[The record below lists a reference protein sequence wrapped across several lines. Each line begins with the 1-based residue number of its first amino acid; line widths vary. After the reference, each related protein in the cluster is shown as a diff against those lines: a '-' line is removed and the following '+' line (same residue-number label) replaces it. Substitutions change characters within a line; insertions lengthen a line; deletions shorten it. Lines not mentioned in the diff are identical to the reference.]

1 MRTKKFVYHL
11 LAMFVIAATLLSA
24 CGTKTEGELTVIALP
39 HDWCNYGEVIAGFSA
54 KYGIKVNELGAFHL
68 SYKEVRQPKATGY
81 ACNDRL

>member
-54 KYGIKVNELGAFHL
+54 KYGIKVNEGSPVNNGKSRKDVLP
-68 SYKEVRQPKATGY
+68 SE
-81 ACNDRL
+81 